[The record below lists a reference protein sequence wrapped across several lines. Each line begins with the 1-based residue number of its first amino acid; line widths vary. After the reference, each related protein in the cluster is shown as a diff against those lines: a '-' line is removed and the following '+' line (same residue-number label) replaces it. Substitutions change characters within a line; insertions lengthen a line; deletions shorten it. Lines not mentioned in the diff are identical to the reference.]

1 MGPASLVCLVIAN
14 MIGAGVFTTSGFAL
28 GELGTPLRVLAAWLL
43 GGGLAICGALS
54 YGMLI
59 RQLPESGGEY
69 LFLYRNIHPMAGFV
83 AGWISLLA
91 GFTGAIAFAAIT
103 FAIYVLP
110 ESPGNGPLH
119 NVLASAV
126 IVIAALVHGFHV
138 RYGTT
143 LQNIMVTLK
152 LLLIVGF
159 IVFAMYSLVQQ
170 PWQGITS
177 SLDNNTEVIPFSL
190 GAFAATLMWVSF
202 SYSGFNAAIYVAS
215 EAGNAREMVPRAML
229 YATFIVM
236 LIYLLLNSIFVYA
249 PSFEDVAF
257 KKDVAAIAAQA
268 IGGDVLTNA
277 VRAIIAI
284 ALFTSVSAMIMA
296 GPRVYARMA
305 KDGLMPQALC
315 FTKAAPGT
323 AIAVQSVLA
332 ITVVWVA
339 GLREL
344 LSYLGITLALSSAV
358 TVATLFVVVRKDTAG
373 SYPFNTYPWAPL
385 IYVSLT
391 LLFICIAAT
400 KNPWEALAAILTIV
414 SGIFVFLACSA
425 KSVG

>member
-1 MGPASLVCLVIAN
+1 MGPTSLVCLVIAN

-69 LFLYRNIHPMAGFV
+69 LFLSRNIHPMAGFV
-83 AGWISLLA
+83 AGWICLLA

-103 FAIYVLP
+103 FGIYVLP
-110 ESPGNGPLH
+110 ESPGNGLLH

-143 LQNIMVTLK
+143 LQNIAVALK

-159 IVFAMYSLVQQ
+159 IVFAMSSLVQQ

-190 GAFAATLMWVSF
+190 AAFAVTLMWVSF

-215 EAGNAREMVPRAML
+215 EADNAREMVPRAML

-236 LIYLLLNSIFVYA
+236 IIYLLLNSIFVYV

-305 KDGLMPQALC
+305 EDGLMPQALC

-358 TVATLFVVVRKDTAG
+358 TVATLFVIVRKDTAG
-373 SYPFNTYPWAPL
+373 SYPFNAYPWAPL

-391 LLFICIAAT
+391 LLFICIAAI

-414 SGIFVFLACSA
+414 SGIFVFLAS
-425 KSVG
+425 S